1 MKIVNKIVIII
12 FCMIIITGLYSL
24 KTYAV
29 DDCIQVADLS
39 LQTILNKADSFK
51 NHGNNQ
57 VKITIDKAEKELLPL
72 GTILV
77 VAGNITVVIVAAVM
91 GIKWITASPEQQS
104 KLKQQMIGFVVSIV
118 VIYGAVGIWMFA
130 RNVMDV
136 F

>member
-1 MKIVNKIVIII
+1 MKIVNKIIIAI
-12 FCMIIITGLYSL
+12 FCMIIITCLYSL
-24 KTYAV
+24 KVYAA
-29 DDCIQVADLS
+29 DDSVQVADLS
-39 LQTILNKADSFK
+39 LQTILNKADNFK
-51 NHGNNQ
+51 DHGNNQ
-57 VKITIDKAEKELLPL
+57 VKITIDTAESELLPL